1 MAKENQLPDYL
12 KRSLDLENYDII
24 RIISFGDRFPAVVL
38 RDKRAD
44 AKAHWCIQHKGNGYY
59 FRTFMEAA
67 NFCAKRN
74 WI

>member
-1 MAKENQLPDYL
+1 MAKENQLPEYL
-12 KRSLDLENYDII
+12 KRSLDLDNYDII
-24 RIISFGDRFPAVVL
+24 RIISLGDRFPTIMM

-59 FRTFMEAA
+59 FQTLKEVT
-67 NFCAKRN
+67 NLCVKRN